1 MIELKEN
8 DLVKI
13 ETKEDGGI
21 ILSVVIKANNN
32 DNNDKYRYYTNSFF
46 GFNDN
51 FMDDSHSIEVIA
63 VWRYD
68 ERTNIFVNIYDKDVI
83 ERIKN
88 AKPIKGNPTN
98 FYSEPCELVE
108 PDKVEYDK
116 YISLEHEN
124 AELRNI
130 IMELNKKL
138 YESNKIH

>member
-21 ILSVVIKANNN
+21 ILSVVIKANHN

-63 VWRYD
+63 VWRYN
-68 ERTNIFVNIYDKDVI
+68 EETGNYLKIYDKEELCQSVKQADV
-83 ERIKN
+83 
-88 AKPIKGNPTN
+88 P
-98 FYSEPCELVE
+98 
-108 PDKVEYDK
+108 YDK
-116 YISLEHEN
+116 YISLQSEN
-124 AELRNI
+124 EELRNI
-130 IMELNKKL
+130 IVELNKKL
-138 YESNKIH
+138 YGKDN